1 MIRRPP
7 RSTLDRSSA
16 ASDVYKRQRIDKE
29 NVYHFNHHE
38 KISFGGLTVVP
49 FNKHH
54 DAQDPVSFIIE
65 HEGIKAGVITDIGQ
79 VCKTVIHYFR
89 QCHACIL
96 ESNYDEQLLQ
106 EGGYPMRLKKRISG
120 GRGHI
125 SNIQA
130 LELFKKHKAGYM
142 NHLLLG
148 HLSKINNRP
157 ELVEQ
162 LYQSFQDDL
171 TIVIASRD
179 KESNLFEIDHPVRG
193 KIIPLSLKKES
204 KQLDLFYQD

>member
-1 MIRRPP
+1 
-7 RSTLDRSSA
+7 
-16 ASDVYKRQRIDKE
+16 
-29 NVYHFNHHE
+29 
-38 KISFGGLTVVP
+38 
-49 FNKHH
+49 
-54 DAQDPVSFIIE
+54 
-65 HEGIKAGVITDIGQ
+65 
-79 VCKTVIHYFR
+79 
-89 QCHACIL
+89 
-96 ESNYDEQLLQ
+96 
-106 EGGYPMRLKKRISG
+106 MRLKKRISG

-179 KESNLFEIDHPVRG
+179 KESSLFEIDHPVRG